1 MFFFGVI
8 FALVAGILFGLIGP
22 TTKIAYNFGASA
34 SLAILFRY
42 VVATIFI
49 LPFIP
54 FQKNLLKTYQ
64 KNIISFLLISL
75 GSILL
80 TSGLLISFNY
90 IDVSLAVLIFCLYP
104 IYVLIYSVLVDKEE
118 INIIVKFLFFLTFI
132 GIFLVLGPS
141 LKIVNLIGIIFAVI
155 ASIGAT
161 SMIIIN
167 QKMSRKGIQPIPI
180 NIFINIIVKFLFF
193 STFIGIFLVL
203 GPSLKIVNLIGII
216 FALIASIGAT
226 SMIIINQKMSKKGI
240 QPIPI
245 NIFINIINTIFFFL
259 IIKVF
264 FSLKIN
270 FDFNIYLFIFI
281 PSACYCLAFL
291 SQLYAIPRI
300 GQSNTALFLY
310 LEPVVGVLG
319 AVYFL
324 DEILTFSQLVGA
336 VVVMLSLLLATYY
349 TNKTKNVVS

>member
-54 FQKNLLKTYQ
+54 FQKSLLKTYR

-90 IDVSLAVLIFCLYP
+90 INVSLAVLIFCLYP
-104 IYVLIYSVLVDKEE
+104 IYVLIFSVLVDKEE
-118 INIIVKFLFFLTFI
+118 INIIVKFLFL
-132 GIFLVLGPS
+132 
-141 LKIVNLIGIIFAVI
+141 
-155 ASIGAT
+155 
-161 SMIIIN
+161 
-167 QKMSRKGIQPIPI
+167 
-180 NIFINIIVKFLFF
+180 

-203 GPSLKIVNLIGII
+203 GPSLKIVNLIGVI

-259 IIKVF
+259 IIKIF
-264 FSLKIN
+264 FSLNIN
-270 FDFNIYLFIFI
+270 YDFNIYLFIFI

>member
-1 MFFFGVI
+1 MFIFGVI

-42 VVATIFI
+42 VFATIFI

-90 IDVSLAVLIFCLYP
+90 INVSLAVLIFCLYP

-118 INIIVKFLFFLTFI
+118 INIIVKFLFFSTFI

-141 LKIVNLIGIIFAVI
+141 LRIDNLIGIIFAVI

-161 SMIIIN
+161 SMIVIN
-167 QKMSRKGIQPIPI
+167 QKMSR
-180 NIFINIIVKFLFF
+180 
-193 STFIGIFLVL
+193 
-203 GPSLKIVNLIGII
+203 
-216 FALIASIGAT
+216 
-226 SMIIINQKMSKKGI
+226 KGI

-264 FSLKIN
+264 FSLNIN
-270 FDFNIYLFIFI
+270 YDYNIYLFIFI

-336 VVVMLSLLLATYY
+336 VVVILSLLLATYY

>member
-1 MFFFGVI
+1 MFIFGVI

-90 IDVSLAVLIFCLYP
+90 INVSLAVLIFCLYP
-104 IYVLIYSVLVDKEE
+104 IYVLIYSVLVDKE
-118 INIIVKFLFFLTFI
+118 K
-132 GIFLVLGPS
+132 
-141 LKIVNLIGIIFAVI
+141 
-155 ASIGAT
+155 
-161 SMIIIN
+161 
-167 QKMSRKGIQPIPI
+167 
-180 NIFINIIVKFLFF
+180 INIIVKFLFF

-203 GPSLKIVNLIGII
+203 GPSLRIDNLIGII
-216 FALIASIGAT
+216 FAVIASIGAT
-226 SMIIINQKMSKKGI
+226 SMIVINQKMSRKGI

-264 FSLKIN
+264 FSLNISY
-270 FDFNIYLFIFI
+270 DFNIYLFIFI

-336 VVVMLSLLLATYY
+336 VVVILSLLLATYY